1 MEVFMSMQIIYG
13 KVVGNE
19 VLFEKGNH
27 GVNMTESL
35 KKNCYDFFV
44 EKTYLEDGEEISYR
58 TMDYEVVKK
67 FLIHLIEIEKRTWK
81 ELKEAKGNTLK
92 EEKAEQLRD
101 YSLVKDQIA
110 GMLLQ
115 DCDDNCKLL
124 VLI

>member
-1 MEVFMSMQIIYG
+1 MSMQIVYG

-19 VLFEKGNH
+19 VTFEKGNR

-35 KKNCYDFFV
+35 KKVCYDFFV
-44 EKTYLEDGEEISYR
+44 EKSYLEDEEEVFYR
-58 TMDYEVVKK
+58 TMDYAGVKK
-67 FLIHLIEIEKRTWK
+67 FLSHLIETENKTWK
-81 ELKEAKGNTLK
+81 ELKNAKGNTLK

-101 YSLVKDQIA
+101 YSLVKNQIA

-115 DCDDNCKLL
+115 DCNDNCKLL